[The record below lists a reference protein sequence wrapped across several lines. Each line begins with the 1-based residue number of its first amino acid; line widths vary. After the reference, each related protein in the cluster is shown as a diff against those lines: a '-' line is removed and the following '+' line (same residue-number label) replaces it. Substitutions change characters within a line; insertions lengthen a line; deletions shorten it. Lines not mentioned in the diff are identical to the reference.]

1 LGHDGWK
8 KKNLPILSD
17 AWQAAAY
24 FSASLKTGPQSN
36 GRLIEIS
43 YLAHIE
49 PDDIKMTTILVVDDS
64 RVSRLLS
71 RQFILQKHPDW
82 TVAEAASGEEALDKL
97 QSVTPDLIMLDL
109 NMPGMGGFAAVE
121 KIRQQ
126 YPAARITLLTANV
139 QDATRDRAAALG
151 ISFAEKP
158 ITEAR
163 INQIVAVLESP

>member
-1 LGHDGWK
+1 M
-8 KKNLPILSD
+8 I
-17 AWQAAAY
+17 
-24 FSASLKTGPQSN
+24 
-36 GRLIEIS
+36 
-43 YLAHIE
+43 
-49 PDDIKMTTILVVDDS
+49 TILVVDDS

-97 QSVTPDLIMLDL
+97 QSITPDLIMLDL

-126 YPAARITLLTANV
+126 YPATRITLLTANV

-163 INQIVAVLESP
+163 IDQIVAVLESP